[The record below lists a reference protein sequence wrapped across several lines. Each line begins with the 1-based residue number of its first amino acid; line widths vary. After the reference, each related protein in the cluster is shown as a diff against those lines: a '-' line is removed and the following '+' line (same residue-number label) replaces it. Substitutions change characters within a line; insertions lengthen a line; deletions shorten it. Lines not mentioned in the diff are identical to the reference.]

1 MPKTCSICLE
11 PVCRPAKLNLNCDC
25 KYYVHYKCYNKW
37 WKINKNCIICHELSS
52 KPMTYRDRN
61 KTPPR
66 RTNLIRRINN
76 RRIRRYPP
84 DTRYIHD
91 YISRIPFDN
100 ENELKTIFCAF
111 IIGFIGWI
119 ILRNLN
125 SIPSLVIKR

>member
-1 MPKTCSICLE
+1 
-11 PVCRPAKLNLNCDC
+11 
-25 KYYVHYKCYNKW
+25 
-37 WKINKNCIICHELSS
+37 
-52 KPMTYRDRN
+52 MTYRDRN